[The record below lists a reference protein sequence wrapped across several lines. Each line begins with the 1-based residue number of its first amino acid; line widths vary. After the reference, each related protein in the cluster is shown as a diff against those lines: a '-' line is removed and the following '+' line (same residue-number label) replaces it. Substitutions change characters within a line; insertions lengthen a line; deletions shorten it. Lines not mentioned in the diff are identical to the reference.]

1 MDEEAR
7 VEVTAAG
14 MKPGVYA
21 AAAMLRTLANPQ
33 RLRILC
39 LLAEGERTVSELT
52 QATGVRQAA
61 ASQQLQRL
69 RAESMVSARREGR
82 HVYYS
87 LSDPAVLAI
96 IRTLSRIFCEYHARD

>member
-1 MDEEAR
+1 MASEAKLDISAEAMR
-7 VEVTAAG
+7 
-14 MKPGVYA
+14 PGVYA
-21 AAAMLRTLANPQ
+21 AAAMLRTLANQQ

-39 LLAEGERTVSELT
+39 LLACGERTVGELT
-52 QATGVRQAA
+52 EETGMRQAA

-69 RAESMVSARREGR
+69 RAENMVSARREGR

-96 IRTLSRIFCEYHARD
+96 IRTLHRIYCSE